1 MRRRYLVAY
10 DVADA
15 KRLQRTFRAMH
26 GFGSAVQYSVF
37 LCSLGKVER
46 QLLTEKLSLI
56 LNLRE
61 DRVMIIDL
69 GTEDARAAPQ
79 FEVLGKQLRPMP
91 KGYEAVV
98 V

>member
-10 DVADA
+10 DVAEP

-26 GFGSAVQYSVF
+26 GFGTAVQYSIF
-37 LCSLGKVER
+37 LCTLGQVER
-46 QLLTEKLSLI
+46 QLMREKLTDI
-56 LNLRE
+56 LNLKE
-61 DRVMIIDL
+61 DRILIIDL
-69 GTEDARAAPQ
+69 GEEGARGSPS
-79 FEVLGKQLRPMP
+79 FEIIGKQLRPMP